1 MRQQFGDFDG
11 SRTVGDLAGLG
22 PRTQPPAPGVA
33 PASAPLP
40 PLNPNAGPRVANLP
54 PVDPNATALPVPPIP
69 PSVTP
74 PAPNPN
80 AAVQVPPAVTGDA
93 NMTAVKQAATGLLAM
108 PEADAAVAY
117 GPTVKALQAQGFAMN
132 APPEYPGHAALQA
145 LVSGNV
151 PTAPGAGAQVAGPGA
166 TAQPPAPYQVA
177 SNAPV
182 PPPLPPNQMAPGG
195 ERGPPAP
202 TAAPAQTSLPRMADV
217 PSGMAR
223 PEAQQAQQLLRRA
236 TQIELLASQTPKDLA
251 TQQAAKAAAD
261 NLRLRAQ
268 QLLQTDSVVQ
278 TQEGQFH
285 PMTGALDKPVAN
297 YHETSPG
304 SGIWVGG
311 PGADPRFQPPGR
323 LVVGPDGTVY
333 QTGVGGAT
341 VLEPS
346 NPAAIAARKAAEA
359 QGTETGKDV
368 AKQLPALVEQGRNA
382 TQAIGNIDYG
392 MSQLAKASQGG
403 INTGYFSGALTE
415 VQSALKSL
423 GLPTD
428 RIPFINVDPS
438 AIGNIQ
444 TAQKTLAI
452 VSSAILKQALGD
464 SQITDAKIQH
474 FIHAQPGIETDPQAL
489 GRVLNWARSQ
499 FVYEGEMSRAAMKE
513 AADSPIG
520 ALPLNW
526 QARYYRDKGFAPIYN
541 PGSGEMQ
548 QPEGQAPSRE
558 PPPTSQSTGS
568 SVAPNR
574 DAAMSGQLYTDPKG
588 NTRRKP

>member
-1 MRQQFGDFDG
+1 MPTFSAAQVTDPFLSQNELLAPMAAYDTHANQLLQQQAATIANAYAPQKNQLLLDTGTIANQFATAKNPLEIQSLRQQLGLDPNPNRDQIMRLFSGDGTQPTSTAGGGSFLSALANVESGDKNIVSGTDKDSQGLTLAQGGNASEISQGHFQIQTATWKDFAKQAGVDVNQYPNAMSAPREVQAQVASVIPFNRFGPRTQTLMRQQFGDFDG

-151 PTAPGAGAQVAGPGA
+151 PTGA
-166 TAQPPAPYQVA
+166 AQPPAPYQVA
-177 SNAPV
+177 SNTPV
-182 PPPLPPNQMAPGG
+182 APPLPPNQMAPGG

-202 TAAPAQTSLPRMADV
+202 APAQTGGLPRMADV

-223 PEAQQAQQLLRRA
+223 PEARQAQQLLQRA
-236 TQIELLASQTPKDLA
+236 TQIELLASQTPKDTA

-261 NLRLRAQ
+261 NLKLHAQ

-368 AKQLPALVEQGRNA
+368 AKQLPRSSSKAA
-382 TQAIGNIDYG
+382 TRPRR
-392 MSQLAKASQGG
+392 
-403 INTGYFSGALTE
+403 
-415 VQSALKSL
+415 SATS
-423 GLPTD
+423 T
-428 RIPFINVDPS
+428 
-438 AIGNIQ
+438 
-444 TAQKTLAI
+444 TA
-452 VSSAILKQALGD
+452 
-464 SQITDAKIQH
+464 
-474 FIHAQPGIETDPQAL
+474 
-489 GRVLNWARSQ
+489 
-499 FVYEGEMSRAAMKE
+499 
-513 AADSPIG
+513 
-520 ALPLNW
+520 
-526 QARYYRDKGFAPIYN
+526 
-541 PGSGEMQ
+541 
-548 QPEGQAPSRE
+548 
-558 PPPTSQSTGS
+558 
-568 SVAPNR
+568 
-574 DAAMSGQLYTDPKG
+574 
-588 NTRRKP
+588 